1 MGQLIMRWKNDG
13 TAAREIVLPDGVK
26 LKNFTEI
33 KDAKS
38 AWLNIV
44 SFMGQGEAKY
54 DGELYEKVMVSQ
66 PHYDEKLCFFLCVE
80 EVPAAT
86 ITVICDREN
95 KAGLIHMVSCDPNFR
110 GRGLGKLLSLI
121 AVEVLKKEGMET
133 ARLTTDDWRIPAI
146 KTYLRAGFTPD
157 LEKEPDFKERWEK
170 IYREIG

>member
-54 DGELYEKVMVSQ
+54 DGELYEKVMISQ

-86 ITVICDREN
+86 RTSRITSKIDATRFKKSTSNSEYQRVNADT
-95 KAGLIHMVSCDPNFR
+95 LIQV
-110 GRGLGKLLSLI
+110 LSFI
-121 AVEVLKKEGMET
+121 IP
-133 ARLTTDDWRIPAI
+133 RIPWGSPWH
-146 KTYLRAGFTPD
+146 R
-157 LEKEPDFKERWEK
+157 
-170 IYREIG
+170 

>member
-54 DGELYEKVMVSQ
+54 DGALSEKVMISQ

-80 EVPAAT
+80 
-86 ITVICDREN
+86 
-95 KAGLIHMVSCDPNFR
+95 
-110 GRGLGKLLSLI
+110 
-121 AVEVLKKEGMET
+121 
-133 ARLTTDDWRIPAI
+133 
-146 KTYLRAGFTPD
+146 
-157 LEKEPDFKERWEK
+157 
-170 IYREIG
+170 